1 MSEINETP
9 KWVDGI
15 PFITRADK
23 VEGGIQERLI
33 FRQRL

>member
-9 KWVDGI
+9 QWVDGI

-23 VEGGIQERLI
+23 VEGGN
-33 FRQRL
+33 FRED